1 MHRHFGDASDRSTAA
16 CCETLVV
23 FRLEACSAAT
33 GGALLAAVTEAGVI
47 TMFDTVEFQSEGA
60 VLRGRVYPAFG
71 AGPAPIVVMAHGF
84 SATITMTAD
93 RYAEVF
99 QQSGLAVLLY
109 DHRNFGASDGEPR
122 HAINAWL
129 QARGYRDAVGFA
141 GNLPGVDSGA
151 IALWGDSY
159 SAAVALVLA
168 GIDERVAA
176 VVAQVPATGREHAPA
191 DPDGTL
197 FETLRETLLGGE
209 ITGAPED
216 VVGPLPVVS
225 ADQIH
230 APSLVQPI
238 QAYRWFIEYGGRFG
252 TGWENRATRVTP
264 NTAVPFHA
272 GLAARHIHCPV
283 LMQISPFDELPGAN
297 PAVART
303 VFAAVQ
309 GPKEL
314 VEIDGGHFGLLHHPS
329 QWFDDA
335 SQGQRD
341 FLLRHLA

>member
-1 MHRHFGDASDRSTAA
+1 
-16 CCETLVV
+16 
-23 FRLEACSAAT
+23 
-33 GGALLAAVTEAGVI
+33 
-47 TMFDTVEFQSEGA
+47 MFDTVEFQSEGA
-60 VLRGRVYPAFG
+60 VLRGRLYPALG
-71 AGPAPIVVMAHGF
+71 GGSAPIVVMAHGF
-84 SATITMTAD
+84 SATITMTTD

-99 QQSGLAVLLY
+99 QQSGLAVFLY
-109 DHRNFGASDGEPR
+109 DHRNFGASDGDPR
-122 HAINAWL
+122 HAINPWL

-141 GNLPGVDSGA
+141 EDLPGVDSGA

-159 SAAVALVLA
+159 SAAVALVVA

-176 VVAQVPATGREHAPA
+176 VVAQVPATGGEHAPA

-197 FETLRETLLGGE
+197 FAALRDTLLDGVISGG
-209 ITGAPED
+209 PED
-216 VVGPLPVVS
+216 TIGPLPVVS

-230 APSLVQPI
+230 APSLLQPI

-252 TGWENRATRVTP
+252 TGWENRATLVTP
-264 NTAVPFHA
+264 RTSAPFHA
-272 GLAARHIHCPV
+272 GLAARHIRCPV
-283 LMQISPFDELPGAN
+283 LMQISPFDEMSRAD

-303 VFAAVQ
+303 VFAAMQ

-335 SQGQRD
+335 SPGQRD